1 MSKLITV
8 FGATGNQG
16 GSVIKHILEDPQLSK
31 EYRIRGIT
39 RDTSKKSAQ
48 ELVKQGVDVVSADLN
63 SVESLTNALRGTHSV
78 FLVTNYW
85 ETANGDIEYSQGKN
99 VTDVAKNIGVS
110 HIIFS
115 SLPHVMEATNG
126 RLSHVPHF
134 DSKANIEKYI
144 RGSRLQCTFVL
155 PGYYMSNLTQMIK
168 KGENGVYQLS
178 YPVDGQKAKFP
189 LFDAAKDTGLFVRA
203 ALKNMDKLKGK
214 HVLAAAA
221 YYTPEEIVDTFS
233 KVTGKKAVF
242 VQVTP
247 EQYKASFPETVAQEY
262 LENHLFVEDPGYFL
276 GESLDDSLKLLDS
289 KPTTWAEFV
298 EKNAAAWE

>member
-1 MSKLITV
+1 M
-8 FGATGNQG
+8 
-16 GSVIKHILEDPQLSK
+16 
-31 EYRIRGIT
+31 
-39 RDTSKKSAQ
+39 
-48 ELVKQGVDVVSADLN
+48 N
-63 SVESLTNALRGTHSV
+63 SVESLTNALKGTHTV

-99 VTDVAKNIGVS
+99 VTDVAKNIGVY

-115 SLPHVMEATNG
+115 SLPHVTEATNG

-144 RGSRLQCTFVL
+144 KESGLQCTFVL
-155 PGYYMSNLTQMIK
+155 PGYYMSNFMQMFR
-168 KGENGVYQLS
+168 KGENGVYQLFL
-178 YPVDGQKAKFP
+178 PVDRQKAKFP
-189 LFDAAKDTGLFVRA
+189 LFDAAQDTGKQFHAALMECSDALTLPGLFVRA
-203 ALKNMDKLKGK
+203 ALKNLDKFEGK

-247 EQYKASFPETVAQEY
+247 EQYKAPLPEAVAQEF
-262 LENHLFVEDPGYFL
+262 LENQLFVEDPGYYL

-298 EKNAAAWE
+298 ERNAAAWE